1 MIDQVQQVH
10 IYNVLF
16 MTALVQDGSGDALME
31 AKREKERMEKMAV
44 KIMFGFG
51 FYGFQAKA

>member
-16 MTALVQDGSGDALME
+16 MTALVQYGSGDALME